1 MTKPARKLP
10 TVAANAEAQNNLGAV
25 YSADGRLDEAV
36 VCFEAAI
43 AARPDFVS
51 AHYNLSS
58 LKTYEPNDPHLTA
71 LESMSSNPPEADSE
85 TGIRY
90 YFALGKA
97 REDIGQY
104 DRAFAAYVEGNRK
117 QHALIPQN
125 EAQADDRAE
134 RVMALFDTRFFD
146 ERRQAGADERTPIFI
161 LGMPRSGTT
170 LIEQILASH
179 PAVHGAGELGD
190 LNEVIMGAPGAA
202 PGSPFTD
209 PLPALS
215 MDDIEVLAREYL
227 DRVWQHA
234 PHHRYITDKSP
245 ANFFYIGMIYLMFPH
260 SRIIHSMRDPM
271 DSCFSC
277 YAKLFNET
285 MGFAY
290 DLECI
295 GRFYVRY
302 IRLMRHWH
310 EVLPAGTILDVC
322 YEDVVADTGKEARRM
337 LEYIGLP
344 WDDACLEF
352 YKSERKVKTASVA
365 QVRQPIYTSSLARWK
380 RFGETH
386 LAPLLA
392 MVEAYRDHSK
402 PYGS

>member
-1 MTKPARKLP
+1 
-10 TVAANAEAQNNLGAV
+10 
-25 YSADGRLDEAV
+25 
-36 VCFEAAI
+36 
-43 AARPDFVS
+43 
-51 AHYNLSS
+51 
-58 LKTYEPNDPHLTA
+58 
-71 LESMSSNPPEADSE
+71 
-85 TGIRY
+85 
-90 YFALGKA
+90 
-97 REDIGQY
+97 
-104 DRAFAAYVEGNRK
+104 
-117 QHALIPQN
+117 
-125 EAQADDRAE
+125 
-134 RVMALFDTRFFD
+134 MALFDPRFFD
-146 ERRQAGADERTPIFI
+146 ERRQAGADERTPIFV

-190 LNEVIMGAPGAA
+190 LNEVIMAAPGAA
-202 PGSPFTD
+202 TGSPFTD
-209 PLPALS
+209 LLRALS

-234 PHHRYITDKSP
+234 PDSRCITDKMP
-245 ANFFYIGMIYLMFPH
+245 ANFFFGGMIYLMFPH
-260 SRIIHSMRDPM
+260 ARIIHSMRDPM

-285 MGFAY
+285 MSFAY
-290 DLECI
+290 DLETI
-295 GRFYVRY
+295 GRFYARY

-310 EVLPAGTILDVC
+310 EVLPAGIILDVS
-322 YEDVVADTGKEARRM
+322 YEDVVEDTAKEARRM

-352 YKSERKVKTASVA
+352 YKSEREVKTASVA

-392 MVEAYRDHSK
+392 MVEAYRDHSN